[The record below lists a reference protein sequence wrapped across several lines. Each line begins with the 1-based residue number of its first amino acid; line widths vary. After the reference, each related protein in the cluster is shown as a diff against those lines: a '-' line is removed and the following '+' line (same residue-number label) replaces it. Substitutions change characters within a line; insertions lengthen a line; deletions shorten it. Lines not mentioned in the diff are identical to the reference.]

1 MKTLIC
7 LLLAAAAPAAAE
19 NVTAYHNG
27 IRRHGAY
34 VVPTLTLQAAATM
47 HVDTAFKGAVTGN
60 VYAQPLFWR
69 ASGVK
74 PGEVIVATESNVVEA
89 LNSAT
94 GAVLWSTTLG
104 TPVPLSALPC
114 GNIDPEGIT
123 GTPVIDAA
131 TGTLYVDALV
141 DTTANGPRHDVFA
154 LDVVTGKIL
163 PHYPVDLQAALAAK
177 GFTLNSMTQGERSAL
192 LFMGGS
198 VYITFAGRSGD
209 CGAYHGAVAQVVGAD
224 GSIGGFWATRAQAG
238 GIWSQGGADTDGKSI
253 FVTTGNTM
261 GATSWSDG
269 EAIIRLLPGLAHST
283 STKDFFTPANWNT
296 LDADDADLGGTEAM
310 VLNVPIPGSKPAE
323 RVLALGKDGHAYLT
337 DAAALGGIGGQLA
350 DVLVSNTRIITAAA
364 LYAKG
369 SAVSVAF
376 RNGNGIT
383 CSGSSISMLH
393 VTATSV
399 SEAWCAPLNGG
410 GAPIVTTTDG
420 SSNGIVWAVG
430 ANGDG
435 LLHGFNAETGAVVFN
450 GAGSANAM
458 TGTRNFATPLVA
470 QGHFYV
476 AGQGKIY
483 AFTTTP

>member
-192 LFMGGS
+192 LFM
-198 VYITFAGRSGD
+198 
-209 CGAYHGAVAQVVGAD
+209 
-224 GSIGGFWATRAQAG
+224 G